1 MTIIKNMSLYYKNF
15 YRLKLFLSFLIRVRF
30 KTLKIKGKIVIF
42 DCVNS
47 SDLAEVLK
55 NNELFIMSSR
65 IQRIQTIY
73 ISKHIVFFILKNFLK
88 RKIKLNYFIALIK
101 EIKPNVVITTID
113 NSVEFSLL
121 SKYFL
126 GKVKF
131 LAIQFATR
139 NDIYNNNQNNNQHLY
154 YSNLICFSKFDLELL
169 ESKGIKVNN

>member
-1 MTIIKNMSLYYKNF
+1 
-15 YRLKLFLSFLIRVRF
+15 
-30 KTLKIKGKIVIF
+30 
-42 DCVNS
+42 
-47 SDLAEVLK
+47 
-55 NNELFIMSSR
+55 MSSR

-73 ISKHIVFFILKNFLK
+73 ISKHIVFFILKKFLK

-169 ESKGIKVNN
+169 ESKGIKVNNYYFAGSLKNSYF